1 MNKKESPREM
11 ILKMLE
17 EKSLLKQDVF
27 HKTKQIF
34 SEVKTVLKE
43 VHAELKASV
52 KIHEKKLSLEYFEK
66 GAHEVEFRIAGDSIF
81 FMMHTNVFT
90 FDREHNVWKSSYID
104 DDNSRSYCGVI
115 YIYNFLADS
124 LRFSRANDVGYLI
137 GRIFVNKDLH
147 FFVEGKRQMG
157 FLYNDFAHSVLD
169 KENIRS
175 VIESAI
181 LYCLDF
187 DLYSPGFESV
197 KEISVQQILESTLQQ
212 KIVTGKRL
220 GFRFQADDDTV

>member
-1 MNKKESPREM
+1 M
-11 ILKMLE
+11 ILKMLA

-34 SEVKTVLKE
+34 SELKSTLKE
-43 VHAELKASV
+43 IHSDLKSAV
-52 KIHEKKLSLEYFEK
+52 KIYEKKLSLEFFEK
-66 GAHEVEFRIAGDSIF
+66 GEFETEFRIAGDSII
-81 FMMHTNVFT
+81 FMMHSNVFN
-90 FDREHNVWKSSYID
+90 FDREHNIWKTSYVE
-104 DDNSRSYCGVI
+104 DDNSRAYCGVI

-124 LRFSRANDVGYLI
+124 LRFSRPNDVGYLI
-137 GRIFVNKDLH
+137 GRIFVNKELH

-169 KENIRS
+169 KKNIRA

-187 DLYSPGFESV
+187 DLYSPGYESV
-197 KEISVQQILESTLQQ
+197 KEISVQQILESSIQQ
-212 KIVTGKRL
+212 KIITAKRL
-220 GFRFQADDDTV
+220 GFRFQADDDTA

>member
-1 MNKKESPREM
+1 M
-11 ILKMLE
+11 ILKMLA
-17 EKSLLKQDVF
+17 EKSLLKQEVF
-27 HKTKQIF
+27 HKTRQIF
-34 SEVKTVLKE
+34 SDLKSTLKE
-43 VHAELKASV
+43 IHSDLKASV
-52 KIHEKKLSLEYFEK
+52 KIYEKKLSLEYFEK
-66 GAHEVEFRIAGDSIF
+66 GDYEVEFRIAGDSII

-90 FDREHNVWKSSYID
+90 FDREHNIWKTSYVQE
-104 DDNSRSYCGVI
+104 DNARSYCGVI

-157 FLYNDFAHSVLD
+157 FLYNDFAHAVLD
-169 KENIRS
+169 KDNVRS

-187 DLYSPGFESV
+187 DLYSPAYENV

-212 KIVTGKRL
+212 RIVTGKRL
-220 GFRFQADDDTV
+220 GFRFQADDDTA